1 MTMPADLIDP
11 AAVSDGTGS
20 LADHKPISR
29 RRPELL
35 APAGD
40 PEKLRTA
47 ILYGA
52 DAVYLS
58 GRDFSL
64 RASGGNFSQ
73 DELDEA
79 IRYAHSRQVRVYLAM
94 NIFAHPDD
102 MARLRDQVRRTAAAK
117 PDAVIVSD
125 PGVFAVLREEAP
137 QLDIH
142 ISTQA
147 SVTNAQACR
156 FWQAQGARR
165 IILARELTLE
175 EIRRIREDIPADL
188 ELEAFVHGAM
198 CMAYSGRCL
207 LSSFFT
213 GRDSNRGQ
221 CAQPCRWSYEVVE
234 EKRPDRPLTITGD
247 ERGSYFFNSRDL
259 CMIERIPDL
268 VESGLDSLKIEGRI
282 KSAFYVATVVKA
294 YREALDAY
302 AADPAGYRTDPAWLL
317 DLQKTVHRP
326 FDTGFYDQRPQ
337 DDAKIAPVALNQREA
352 AVVGVVR
359 AWLSGSGLALVEQ
372 RNRILAGDELEL
384 VQPRGRHTAVIARN
398 MTDLEHQPID
408 SAPHPQMLFYL
419 PLPIEAKPGSYL
431 LRLGDK
437 DRPGVFRK

>member
-1 MTMPADLIDP
+1 MPADPFRP
-11 AAVSDGTGS
+11 AAASTAPVPTQN
-20 LADHKPISR
+20 PFPR

-52 DAVYLS
+52 DAVYLG
-58 GRDFSL
+58 GREFSL

-73 DELDEA
+73 DELADA
-79 IRYAHSRQVRVYLAM
+79 VRYAHSRQVRVYLAM

-102 MARLRDQVRRTAAAK
+102 MGRLRDQVRQIAAAE

-125 PGVFAVLREEAP
+125 PGVFTVLREEAP

-147 SVTNAQACR
+147 SVTNARTCR

-221 CAQPCRWSYEVVE
+221 CAQPCRWAYEIVE
-234 EKRPDRPLTITGD
+234 EKRPDQPLTVTGD

-259 CMIERIPDL
+259 CMIEQIPDL

-302 AADPAGYRTDPAWLL
+302 MADPAGYKADPAWLL

-326 FDTGFYDQRPQ
+326 FDTGFYYQRPQ
-337 DDAKIAPVALNQREA
+337 DDAKIALTALNQREA
-352 AVVGVVR
+352 AVVGIVR
-359 AWLSGSGLALVEQ
+359 AWLPGSGLALIEQ
-372 RNRILAGDELEL
+372 RNRILAEDQLEL
-384 VQPRGRHTAVIARN
+384 VQPRGRHTTVMARG
-398 MTDLEHQPID
+398 MTDLEHQPIS

-419 PLPIEAKPGSYL
+419 PLPDEAKPGSYL

-437 DRPGVFRK
+437 DRPGILRN